1 MENSHTILELL
12 IVIVMLGILYSM
24 YVGAISKAKRS
35 SDIAVCHHYQHEFK
49 TMLELDDFHKTI
61 EAVSYTH
68 LTLPTKA

>member
-24 YVGAISKAKRS
+24 YVGALSKAKRA

-49 TMLELDDFHKTI
+49 TMLELDDYYKTI
-61 EAVSYTH
+61 TVVDRCYDCHATE
-68 LTLPTKA
+68 P